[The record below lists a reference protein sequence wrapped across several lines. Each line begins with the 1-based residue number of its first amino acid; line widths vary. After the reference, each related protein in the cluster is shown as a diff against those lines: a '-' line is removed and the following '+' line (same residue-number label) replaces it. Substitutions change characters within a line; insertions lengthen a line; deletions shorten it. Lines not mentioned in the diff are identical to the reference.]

1 MKMTRLRLYL
11 LFKTFLYTTP
21 PLRWK
26 RFCYLQ
32 KHPALKPRPN
42 RIIHLH
48 THLFHVFVMKMGA
61 GMSSTRI
68 LTNTQ
73 QYVTVALD
81 SYTTNYRRLHTRILS
96 ACVAITPMRA
106 NHFPSAPNV
115 WMIYIKMVGLKRA
128 VVLGTQTGIME
139 TLCAYHWIS
148 QTLLMYQSQLRML
161 CIVRKSCYGCSMRR
175 INK

>member
-1 MKMTRLRLYL
+1 MQVNQELHLPPAVTRTMSQTLMKMTRLRLYL
-11 LFKTFLYTTP
+11 LIKTFLYTTP
-21 PLRWK
+21 PLRQK
-26 RFCYLQ
+26 RFFYLQ

-81 SYTTNYRRLHTRILS
+81 SYTTNCRLLHTHILS
-96 ACVAITPMRA
+96 ARAAITLMRA
-106 NHFPSAPNV
+106 NHFP
-115 WMIYIKMVGLKRA
+115 
-128 VVLGTQTGIME
+128 QTGIME

-148 QTLLMYQSQLRML
+148 QTLLMYQSQL
-161 CIVRKSCYGCSMRR
+161 
-175 INK
+175 